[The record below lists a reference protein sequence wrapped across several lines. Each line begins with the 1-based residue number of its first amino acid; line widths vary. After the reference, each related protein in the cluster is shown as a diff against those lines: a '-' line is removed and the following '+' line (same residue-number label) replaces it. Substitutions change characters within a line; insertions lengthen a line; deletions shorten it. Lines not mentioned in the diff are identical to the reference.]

1 MDRDFAALWGL
12 LGGSILI
19 IVSIVVIVTIVS
31 IANILTILNNVHLI
45 NIPIRPPCG

>member
-12 LGGSILI
+12 LGSSILT
-19 IVSIVVIVTIVS
+19 IVSIVAIVTIVS
-31 IANILTILNNVHLI
+31 IASIVTILSNFHLI